1 MYIVSFT
8 VLCPILLSRAHE
20 RSRGGRQRNERWLV
34 RVFAQ
39 LRNAD
44 RAQHVQNTF
53 VDAAQ
58 RLLDRTPLR
67 GIAIPVARHARSDQH
82 GTVNGRNN
90 VQRADLRWVLRQLVT
105 AAGAVFRDD
114 QKAMREFLQHLSHEG
129 RGDAVLLGD
138 LVGAAS
144 VLLAMHSKVLDGYQ
158 SVVGLFGKLEHRSR
172 DLLDSLGYAT
182 ESVAHEVY
190 P

>member
-1 MYIVSFT
+1 
-8 VLCPILLSRAHE
+8 
-20 RSRGGRQRNERWLV
+20 V

-44 RAQHVQNTF
+44 RAQHVQNTL

-58 RLLDRTPLR
+58 RFLDRTPLR
-67 GIAIPVARHARSDQH
+67 GIAIPVAGNARSDKH
-82 GTVNGRNN
+82 GTVNGRDY
-90 VQRADLRWVLRQLVT
+90 VQRADLRWILRQLVT

-114 QKAMREFLQHLSHEG
+114 QKAVREFLQHFGHEG
-129 RGDAVLLGD
+129 RGDAILLGD

-144 VLLAMHSKVLDGYQ
+144 VLLAMHRQMLNGDQ
-158 SVVGLFGKLEHRSR
+158 PVVGFLGKLEHRSR
-172 DLLDSLGYAT
+172 DLLDSPEYAT